1 MAVLIFKLRGAP
13 DDEADDIR
21 QLLDDNHFDWYETT
35 AGNWGISMP
44 GIWLS
49 DDSQKDHAEELIKD
63 YQVDRYIRVR
73 GEYEQ
78 LKREGK
84 HRKLIDVI
92 KEDPGKFALYV
103 IGIAAILYFS
113 VEPFV
118 DMFLNPGY

>member
-13 DDEADDIR
+13 EDEADDIR
-21 QLLDDNHFDWYETT
+21 QLLDENHFDWYETS

-49 DDSQKDHAEELIKD
+49 DDSQKDRAQELIKD

-84 HRKLIDVI
+84 HRKFMDII
-92 KEDPGKFALYV
+92 KEDPGKFALYL
-103 IGIAAILYFS
+103 IGITAILYFS
-113 VEPFV
+113 VKPFA
-118 DMFLNPGY
+118 DMFLIPGY

>member
-1 MAVLIFKLRGAP
+1 MAVLIFKLRGVP

-21 QLLDDNHFDWYETT
+21 QLLEDNHFDWYETS

-49 DDSQKDHAEELIKD
+49 DDSQKDRAQELIKD

-84 HRKLIDVI
+84 QRKFIDII
-92 KEDPGKFALYV
+92 KEDPGKFVLYF

-113 VEPFV
+113 IEPFAN
-118 DMFLNPGY
+118 MFLNPGY

>member
-1 MAVLIFKLRGAP
+1 MAVLIFKLRGVP
-13 DDEADDIR
+13 DDEAEDIR
-21 QLLDDNHFDWYETT
+21 QLLEDNHFDWYETS

-49 DDSQKDHAEELIKD
+49 DDSQKDRAQELIKD

-84 HRKLIDVI
+84 QRKFIDII
-92 KEDPGKFALYV
+92 KEDPGKFVLYF

-113 VEPFV
+113 IEPFAN
-118 DMFLNPGY
+118 MFLNPGY